1 MASWGASQDDRG
13 FPSAHSKPTTHV
25 TNAVQDLS
33 TSLRRALAATSFD
46 IGRMIKHNGVHST
59 SYGYGPDESI
69 EPENLRGA
77 YERAT
82 WHGQAL
88 TMIRNARVSMPETLR
103 TNLMGSVR
111 EALAGYVDPASDC
124 VGHALPIAGDRRSAS
139 VLLPNGLHVE
149 ASVSSVEQF
158 GEALIKDAAI
168 LGVDRVT
175 DLIAGWIRGD
185 PMEYRTC
192 RVAALRLAQAMT
204 PIDGIDIVPLPLSSD
219 SLSKRLPSGGHIQA
233 ETYLG
238 RSVVQVAT
246 TAEPALF
253 RPNVDDIN
261 RVVTAALAPRCAG
274 FDTIGLALTLECN
287 ADIALSFGWNDYGGV
302 SAIANNGTTWGT
314 PSRSLHSAAGWS
326 ISLETGVTTLQPI
339 DGAAAALSNT
349 SIRRL
354 LAALDHTDART
365 RLAAARWKKSLTP
378 AAITDQWIDLRIA
391 LEALL
396 LSDGTNQQLS
406 YTLAARGAWLLGENA
421 ADRREAWRILRS
433 AYAAA
438 SRLVHGGRPKHNDR
452 TLLVDAQRLC
462 RKAILR
468 VVHEGQVQDW
478 DGLILDAPSD

>member
-1 MASWGASQDDRG
+1 M
-13 FPSAHSKPTTHV
+13 
-25 TNAVQDLS
+25 TNAVQDLR

-46 IGRMIKHNGVHST
+46 MGRMIKHHGLHST
-59 SYGYGPDESI
+59 SYGHGPDESI
-69 EPENLRGA
+69 DAENLRGA

-111 EALAGYVDPASDC
+111 EALSGYVDPASDC
-124 VGHALPIAGDRRSAS
+124 VGHALPIAGNGRSAS
-139 VLLPNGLHVE
+139 VLLPNGLHVQ
-149 ASVSSVEQF
+149 ASVSSIEQF

-185 PMEYRTC
+185 PMKYRTC

-219 SLSKRLPSGGHIQA
+219 SLSKRLPSGGIQA

-253 RPNVDDIN
+253 RPNVDDLN
-261 RVVTAALAPRCAG
+261 GVVTAALAPRCGG
-274 FDTIGLALTLECN
+274 FDTIGLALALECN
-287 ADIALSFGWNDYGGV
+287 ADIPLSFGWNDYGGV
-302 SAIANNGTTWGT
+302 SAIADNGTTWGT
-314 PSRSLHSAAGWS
+314 PSRSIDPASGWS
-326 ISLETGVTTLQPI
+326 LSLETGVKTLQPV
-339 DGAAAALSNT
+339 DGAAPAPSKT
-349 SIRRL
+349 RIGRL

-378 AAITDQWIDLRIA
+378 YAEITDQLIDLRIA

-396 LSDGTNQQLS
+396 LSEGTNQQLS

-421 ADRREAWRILRS
+421 ADRREAWRILRG

-438 SRLVHGGRPKHNDR
+438 SRLVHGGKSKHNDR
-452 TLLVDAQRLC
+452 SLLADAQQLC
-462 RKAILR
+462 RRAILR
-468 VVHEGQVQDW
+468 VIHEGQVEDW